1 MNQYHKTDLGIE
13 SLKQRSLNLN
23 ARQRRLLLLI
33 GTDDFDLL
41 AEQFK
46 RRIAPPELLEQLLE
60 MGLIAQQASPS
71 IETPPPSSPLNTE
84 IEASLTLQNT
94 QLKDH
99 SAEEILVPGVSPSSI
114 TDEKAEPASY
124 ENEIQ
129 TTLEAMDFEQ
139 VKQFMAQLL
148 QRHCGLMA
156 KQLINRILSADDL
169 RSLKLCQM
177 QWITTL
183 QESRMTPQELNKY
196 LNQINFSLQKH
207 LS

>member
-46 RRIAPPELLEQLLE
+46 RRIAPPELLEQLLA
-60 MGLIAQQASPS
+60 MGLITQQAGQPIQAQLSS
-71 IETPPPSSPLNTE
+71 SHLDTETRSSPV
-84 IEASLTLQNT
+84 LQNT
-94 QLKDH
+94 PLRDH
-99 SAEEILVPGVSPSSI
+99 SAEESPVPNTPPSSS
-114 TDEKAEPASY
+114 TDEKAEQIAY
-124 ENEIQ
+124 QNQQQ
-129 TTLEAMDFEQ
+129 TTLEVMDFEQ
-139 VKQFMAQLL
+139 IKQFMAQQL

-156 KQLINRILSADDL
+156 KQLINRILAANDL
-169 RSLKLCQM
+169 RSLKQCQM
-177 QWITTL
+177 QWITSL
-183 QESRMTPQELNKY
+183 QESRIPPQELNHY
-196 LNQINFSLQKH
+196 LNQINSSLQKY